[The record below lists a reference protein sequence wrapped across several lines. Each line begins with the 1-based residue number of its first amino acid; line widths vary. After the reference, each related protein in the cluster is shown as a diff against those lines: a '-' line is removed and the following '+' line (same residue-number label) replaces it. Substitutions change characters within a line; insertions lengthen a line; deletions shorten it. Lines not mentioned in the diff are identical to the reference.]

1 MYNSFWRN
9 AREYSDV
16 THMLENISLIASIIC
31 GLTAI
36 TTSLRAVGT
45 AREYSRN
52 DTAINLKTGCRIGS
66 HASDTPPKQRSS
78 LKLHLIVTVIW
89 FILSLIFMAPVAM
102 QKFSN
107 GDTTWSSLIILS
119 YLLLFIIVVL
129 IWRMVKRV

>member
-1 MYNSFWRN
+1 MYNSFCRN
-9 AREYSDV
+9 TRDYLYSSL
-16 THMLENISLIASIIC
+16 MLENISLIASIIC

-52 DTAINLKTGCRIGS
+52 EAASNLKTGCRIGG
-66 HASDTPPKQRSS
+66 HTSDTPPTQRSS

-89 FILSLIFMAPVAM
+89 FILSIIFMVPVVM
-102 QKFSN
+102 QQ
-107 GDTTWSSLIILS
+107 WSSDDKIWFSLIILS
-119 YLLLFIIVVL
+119 YLVLLIMVVL

>member
-1 MYNSFWRN
+1 
-9 AREYSDV
+9 
-16 THMLENISLIASIIC
+16 MLENISLIASIIC

-52 DTAINLKTGCRIGS
+52 DAAINLKTGCRIGNL
-66 HASDTPPKQRSS
+66 ASDPPPKQRSS

-89 FILSLIFMAPVAM
+89 FILSVIFMAPIAM
-102 QKFSN
+102 QKVSN
-107 GDTTWSSLIILS
+107 GDTTWSLLIILS
-119 YLLLFIIVVL
+119 YLLLLIIVGI